1 MESIES
7 VLHQA
12 TWILT
17 GLAVACVLIG
27 IAPAEILLAL
37 ALLCFLVQRSL
48 FRAGHGNA
56 QSLGPVDPRQQEF
69 RAEFGWW
76 KLPQEF
82 LSRFLRWT
90 AAAKIDFPPIMA
102 PLIIFVGL
110 TFLSYLFS
118 PERALGRAPL
128 NKFWLFSIPILV
140 VNEFTRTRIFRT
152 WHAIF
157 ALGTLA
163 AVLSIIQ
170 YFFLARNTIRYRVT
184 GFMGHWMTLSGE
196 LMLVLI
202 CLAGYLVFA
211 SERRRLLWSPLL
223 CLLSFSLA
231 LTMTRSVWIATVV
244 GLFLLLLMRYFHWK
258 TLLTAAVS
266 FSLITVMAP
275 EAVQKRIRSVVDPQD
290 PSNYARSAI
299 WRAGLLMIEDH
310 PWLGVGPQR
319 VYRVFYNYHP
329 HPEDRFRDGFFPVHL
344 HNNLLQLAAERGIPC
359 ALAWLWLMFK
369 LALDHWKGFR
379 KSALLSEDRSIYVIG
394 FVSVVVLCIAGVF
407 EFNFGDSEVLM
418 LFLFL
423 VSAPY
428 ALTRRLS
435 PSP

>member
-7 VLHQA
+7 LLHQA

-17 GLAVACVLIG
+17 GLALACVLLG
-27 IAPAEILLAL
+27 IAPAQILLAL
-37 ALLCFLVQRSL
+37 ALLCFLVQRFS
-48 FRAGHGNA
+48 FFAGYGDT
-56 QSLGPVDPRQQEF
+56 QSLGSFYPRQQELLV
-69 RAEFGWW
+69 ECGWLKW
-76 KLPQEF
+76 MGGP
-82 LSRFLRWT
+82 LSRFLCWT
-90 AAAKIDFPPIMA
+90 AAMKINFPPIMA
-102 PLIIFVGL
+102 PLILFMGL
-110 TFLSYLFS
+110 TVLSYLFS
-118 PERALGRAPL
+118 PDRALGRAAL
-128 NKFWLFSIPILV
+128 NKFWLFSIPIIV
-140 VNEFTRTRIFRT
+140 VSEFTRARILRI

-163 AVLSIIQ
+163 AALSIIQ

-196 LMLVLI
+196 IMLVLI

-211 SERRRLLWSPLL
+211 SERRRLLWFPLL
-223 CLLSFSLA
+223 CLMSFSLA
-231 LTMTRSVWIATVV
+231 LTMTRSVWIATVA

-258 TLLTAAVS
+258 ALLTAAVS
-266 FSLITVMAP
+266 LSLIAVLAP
-275 EAVQKRIRSVVDPQD
+275 DTVQKRIWSVANPHD

-310 PWLGVGPQR
+310 PWLGVGPQQ
-319 VYRVFYNYHP
+319 VYRVFYHYHP

-359 ALAWLWLMFK
+359 AIAWLWLMFK
-369 LALDHWKGFR
+369 LGLDHWKGFR
-379 KSALLSEDRSIYVIG
+379 KSVFFSEDQPIYAIG
-394 FVSVVVLCIAGVF
+394 FVSVVVLFIAGMF